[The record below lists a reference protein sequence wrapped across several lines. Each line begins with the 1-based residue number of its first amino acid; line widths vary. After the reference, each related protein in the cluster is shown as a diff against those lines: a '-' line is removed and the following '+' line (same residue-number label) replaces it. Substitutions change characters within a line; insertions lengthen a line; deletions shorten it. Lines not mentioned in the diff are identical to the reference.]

1 MGAEDAAALR
11 AIPGARD
18 LGAGLRD
25 FDDSAALCALA
36 DRVACVDTSLAHLA
50 GALGRPLDLLLPFAP
65 DWRWMLGRTDSP
77 WYASATLHRQDA
89 PGDWSAALASLAR
102 SLATLAR
109 DAG

>member
-1 MGAEDAAALR
+1 MRAGDAAALH

-18 LGAGLRD
+18 LGASLGD
-25 FDDSAALCALA
+25 FDDTAALCAIA

-50 GALGRPLDLLLPFAP
+50 GALGRPVDVLLPFAP
-65 DWRWMLGRTDSP
+65 DWRWLLGRRDSP

-102 SLATLAR
+102 DLSALAR
-109 DAG
+109 GAG